1 VARRGMA
8 LQRGKERCE
17 LMRGHSQDGM
27 RAWDGARAPVL
38 RPYAG
43 ARAGW
48 DAGAGHG
55 AMRAAVLPPGGGVLA
70 RDWKWVGV
78 GCDAGGRGRCV

>member
-1 VARRGMA
+1 
-8 LQRGKERCE
+8 
-17 LMRGHSQDGM
+17 M
-27 RAWDGARAPVL
+27 RAWHGARAPVL

-55 AMRAAVLPPGGGVLA
+55 AMRCGRRCCLREAECWHEMGSG
-70 RDWKWVGV
+70 WGV
-78 GCDAGGRGRCV
+78 GCDAGGAWDVHLDAPSIQTSGR